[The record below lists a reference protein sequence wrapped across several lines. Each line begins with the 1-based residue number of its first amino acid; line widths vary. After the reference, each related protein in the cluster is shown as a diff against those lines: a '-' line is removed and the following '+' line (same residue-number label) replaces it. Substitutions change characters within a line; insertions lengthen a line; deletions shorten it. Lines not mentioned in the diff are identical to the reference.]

1 MVSIFDWKRYYPIN
15 YTVEELMNAGGLA
28 QLTNDSIK
36 TSLLVLESLYEQ
48 AKAEEDHFRFDSEEI
63 IYKPVYELMDL
74 GPTLDMYMG
83 KDVTLRQEDFEPYF
97 ADLRVKNGFLMVLIE
112 FSTMN
117 RQLKEIS
124 ELSDRLIGMIDQE
137 LERGS

>member
-1 MVSIFDWKRYYPIN
+1 
-15 YTVEELMNAGGLA
+15 
-28 QLTNDSIK
+28 
-36 TSLLVLESLYEQ
+36 
-48 AKAEEDHFRFDSEEI
+48 
-63 IYKPVYELMDL
+63 
-74 GPTLDMYMG
+74 MG
-83 KDVTLRQEDFEPYF
+83 KEVALRQEDFEPYF

-124 ELSDRLIGMIDQE
+124 ELSDRLIGLIDRE